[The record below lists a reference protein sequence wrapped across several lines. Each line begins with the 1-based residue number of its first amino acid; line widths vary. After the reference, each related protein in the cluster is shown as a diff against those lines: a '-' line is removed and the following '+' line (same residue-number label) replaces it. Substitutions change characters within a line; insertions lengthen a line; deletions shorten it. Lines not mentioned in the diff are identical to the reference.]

1 MPREDLFY
9 IDGEWVTPHG
19 EARLEVVDPATEE
32 TIALVPAGTPDDV
45 DRAVKAARAAFP
57 GWSETPVSERA
68 AVLRRIVDG
77 LAARAEEIGVTIS
90 REMGMPRRFATTVQA
105 ALPRA
110 TFESFADLAASYP
123 FTIHRGGA
131 RVVREPIGVCG
142 FITPWNFPLHQIA
155 GKVAPA
161 LAAGCTMVLKP
172 SELAPLNAV
181 LLAEIMDEAG
191 VPPGVFNLVQGE
203 GPTVGEAIASHPD
216 VDMVSI
222 TGSTRAGIAVAK
234 AAADTVK
241 RVTQELGGKSANII
255 LEDADLEKAVAGGV
269 RACFF
274 NSGQACNAPTRMLLP
289 AARYDEA
296 AAIARRA
303 AEAIRVGDP
312 SSPETFMGPLVGHG
326 QYAKVQRLIGS
337 GIEDGARLLCGG
349 PGKPD
354 GLDTGFY
361 VRPTVF
367 ADVDNA
373 MTIAQEEIFGPVLC
387 LLRYHDDDDAVRI
400 ANQTVYGLAA
410 WISGADQQRAERI
423 AGRLR
428 AGQVVINNA
437 PPDFTLPF
445 GGYRMS
451 GNGREFGEWGLE
463 EFLETKAIL
472 GAVRG

>member
-1 MPREDLFY
+1 MPREELFY

-45 DRAVKAARAAFP
+45 DGAVRAARAAFP
-57 GWSETPVSERA
+57 GWSQTPASERA
-68 AVLRRIVDG
+68 AALRRIAAG
-77 LAARAEEIGVTIS
+77 LAERAEEIGVTIS
-90 REMGMPRRFATTVQA
+90 REMGMPRRFAVTVQTS
-105 ALPRA
+105 LPRA
-110 TFESFADLAASYP
+110 TFSSFADLATSYA
-123 FTIHRGGA
+123 FTVHRGDA

-216 VDMVSI
+216 VDMVSV

-289 AARYDEA
+289 AARYEEA
-296 AAIARRA
+296 AAIAREA

-326 QYAKVQRLIGS
+326 QYAKVQRLIRS
-337 GIEDGARLLCGG
+337 GIDDGARLLCGG

-361 VRPTVF
+361 ARPTVF

-387 LLRYHDDDDAVRI
+387 LLRYRDDDDAVRI

-410 WISGADQQRAERI
+410 WVSGADLERAGRI

-472 GAVRG
+472 GALGG

>member
-1 MPREDLFY
+1 MPREELFY

-45 DRAVKAARAAFP
+45 DGAVRAARAAFP
-57 GWSETPVSERA
+57 GWSQTLASERA
-68 AVLRRIVDG
+68 AALRRIAAG

-90 REMGMPRRFATTVQA
+90 REMGMPRRFAVTVQTS
-105 ALPRA
+105 LPRA
-110 TFESFADLAASYP
+110 TFSSFADLATSYA
-123 FTIHRGGA
+123 FTVHRGDA

-216 VDMVSI
+216 VDMVSV

-289 AARYDEA
+289 AARYEEA
-296 AAIARRA
+296 AAIAREA

-326 QYAKVQRLIGS
+326 QYAKVQRLIRS
-337 GIEDGARLLCGG
+337 GIDDGARLLCGG

-361 VRPTVF
+361 ARPTVF

-387 LLRYHDDDDAVRI
+387 LLRYRDDDDAVRI

-410 WISGADQQRAERI
+410 WVSGADLERAGRI

-472 GAVRG
+472 GALGG